1 MIASRSM
8 LSLLAYRSI
17 YSGFSLFNGENSG
30 SVPYFLGEEEAME
43 FVNEEFLPVDSLM
56 RENFRRIQE
65 LELLAQVQDCK
76 SKFQIF

>member
-30 SVPYFLGEEEAME
+30 SVTLFLGEEEAME

-56 RENFRRIQE
+56 RENFREFRN
-65 LELLAQVQDCK
+65 LNY
-76 SKFQIF
+76 